1 MTANRHHVPHWG
13 YFVAGAAIFALA
25 AIIEYK
31 MGRVPISKSGRILL
45 WVGDTKS
52 SENSQQLFDWYSFTH
67 IIHGFALYGLLHLIS
82 RGKWPMALRLVMAI
96 FLEASWE
103 VIENSS
109 LIIDRYRQSAI
120 SAGYFGD
127 SILNSMSDIFCCAMG
142 FVIAAW
148 IPARLTVA
156 LILII
161 ELGLAWAIRDNLTLN
176 IIMLI
181 HPFPAIKHWQLNV
194 IVCPHV
200 WNMT

>member
-1 MTANRHHVPHWG
+1 MTANRHRVPHWG

-25 AIIEYK
+25 AVIEYK
-31 MGRVPISKSGRILL
+31 MGRLLISKSGRILL
-45 WVGDTKS
+45 WVGNTGS

-67 IIHGFALYGLLHLIS
+67 IIHGFALYGLLHLIG

-103 VIENSS
+103 VVENSS
-109 LIIDRYRQSAI
+109 FIIDRYRESAI
-120 SAGYFGD
+120 AAGYFGD
-127 SILNSMSDIFCCAMG
+127 SILNSMSDILCCGLG

-148 IPARLTVA
+148 IPVRLTVA

-161 ELGLAWAIRDNLTLN
+161 EFGLAWAIRDNLTLN

-181 HPFPAIKHWQLNV
+181 HPFPAIKHWQMNAILYSD
-194 IVCPHV
+194 V
-200 WNMT
+200 WKMS